1 MKLLGLSKN
10 SVIHILILENNI
22 LLSYIFCEVF
32 FFFQEKGEHSLNTN
46 NISILI
52 PYLKLLSNTFDDLLN
67 YVWDAHVSL
76 LKDVHKIFSVD
87 KNNSKHIIL
96 WYFLYLM
103 ALFSLNLSLTNLNA
117 NIPSIESIMIKKSY

>member
-1 MKLLGLSKN
+1 VKLLGLSKN

-96 WYFLYLM
+96 
-103 ALFSLNLSLTNLNA
+103 
-117 NIPSIESIMIKKSY
+117 